1 MTKKERIKEIE
12 LKYQN
17 RLNHMIKNDL
27 IDGYAIVAVVAE
39 LTFLLFVAIKSL
51 KAADGRCRDYKEY
64 ERLTLENLEKAFN
77 KHIRKGERKWR
88 NKKLN

>member
-1 MTKKERIKEIE
+1 MTKKERLKEIE

-27 IDGYAIVAVVAE
+27 IDDYAIVAVVAE
-39 LTFLLFVAIKSL
+39 LTFLIFVAIDNL
-51 KAADGRCRDYKEY
+51 KAADGRCRNYQEY

-77 KHIRKGERKWR
+77 DVEKEKENEIKR
-88 NKKLN
+88 N